1 MKLNI
6 YKSQTEVEK
15 VLEADAYDLMYGTV
29 EDILAILDEVE
40 DLSDNDKLVK
50 AVRENRHK
58 LNELLKDVFPD
69 ATDEDLR
76 KIKLKEL
83 VPFFIE
89 LFSFVRG
96 SFGDNGKN

>member
-15 VLEADAYDLMYGTV
+15 VLEAEAYDLMYGTV
-29 EDILAILDEVE
+29 EDILAILDEVD
-40 DLSDNDKLVK
+40 DLADNEKLVK

-58 LNELLKDVFPD
+58 LNELLKDVFPE

-89 LFSFVRG
+89 LFAFVRG
-96 SFGDNGKN
+96 SFGDKEKN